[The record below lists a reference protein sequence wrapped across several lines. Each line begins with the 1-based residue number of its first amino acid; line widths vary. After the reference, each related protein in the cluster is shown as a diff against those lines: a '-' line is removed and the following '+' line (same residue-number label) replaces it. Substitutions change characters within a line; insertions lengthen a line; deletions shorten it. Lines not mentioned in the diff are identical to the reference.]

1 MKNTD
6 KRQKTLSILFL
17 FKEFINFKT
26 LNHKL
31 LNYSKL

>member
-6 KRQKTLSILFL
+6 KRLKAKDFEYTFF

-31 LNYSKL
+31 